1 VADDSDRTGGCKK
14 MIEDEDGVLRGRFKM
29 VSLYYRMTTG
39 THKTGEPNPEGKLCR
54 TLPGLSPDDPGEFAE
69 QTLDVLT
76 PEEAQNRIDEMYD
89 YYVLGKG

>member
-1 VADDSDRTGGCKK
+1 

-29 VSLYYRMTTG
+29 VTLYYRMPPG
-39 THKTGEPNPEGKLCR
+39 THKTGEPHPEGKLFR
-54 TLPGLSPDDPGEFAE
+54 ALPGLSPDDPGEFAE

-76 PEEAQNRIDEMYD
+76 PEEAQKRIDEMYD